1 MEKKGEGGRKQRK
14 RMGKVGTDGRKNRAP
29 DLSLLP

>member
-1 MEKKGEGGRKQRK
+1 MEKKGEE
-14 RMGKVGTDGRKNRAP
+14 GKEATKKNGKSWNGWEKNRAP